1 MGCLDESVRAITTS
15 RVNLIL
21 FEPQDLGQPLPRTD
35 RRAIHLLDVLRRQ
48 AGDNFD
54 AGLVNG
60 PHGKGTLVA
69 VGPDALTLSFN
80 WGEPASAPLPLTLIV
95 GLPRPQTA
103 RDLLREMTA
112 LGVTSLQFVATEKT
126 EPGYAT
132 STLWSS
138 GEWRRQVIAGA
149 EQAFDPRLP
158 EIRWGHPLAEALA
171 DVPADAARVALDN
184 YEATAP
190 LEPGFAGP
198 EQGVALAIGPER
210 GWTKKDRE
218 QLRAARFP
226 LLHLGPRVLRVET
239 AAIAAIALIRAQR
252 RWR

>member
-1 MGCLDESVRAITTS
+1 MTSS

-21 FEPQDLGQPLPRTD
+21 FEPQELAQPLPRGD
-35 RRAIHLLDVLRRQ
+35 RRAIHLLEVLRRQ
-48 AGDNFD
+48 PGDTFD

-60 PHGKGTLVA
+60 PRGKGTLVA
-69 VGPDALTLSFN
+69 VEPDALTLSFR

-158 EIRWGHPLAEALA
+158 EVRWGHPLAEALA
-171 DVPADAARVALDN
+171 AVSDDSARVALDN

-190 LEPGFAGP
+190 LEPGLSRP
-198 EQGVALAIGPER
+198 DQGVVLAIGPER
-210 GWTKKDRE
+210 GWTTKDRE
-218 QLRAARFP
+218 QLRSAGFA